1 MPAKSK
7 AQQRFMGMMYSN
19 PEMRKEAGISKETA
33 KKFAS
38 TKHDK
43 LPEKVEERMNYTEF
57 CKYLDEQEEE
67 LTYEAKLP
75 QCPPGYIWSRKRMDC
90 IPKTE
95 RDKVSGRLRERDNA
109 NYNSASYTV
118 RGRTGVNGDGYA
130 YEDPPRTDMNAKNW
144 SYSFGTDMQ

>member
-7 AQQRFMGMMYSN
+7 AQQRYMGMMYSN
-19 PEMRKEAGISKETA
+19 PGMRKEAGISKETA

-43 LPEKVEERMNYTEF
+43 LPEKVEERMDYTEF
-57 CKYLDEQEEE
+57 CKHLDEQEKE

-75 QCPPGYIWSRKRMDC
+75 QCPPGYVYSRERKDC

-95 RDKVSGRLRERDNA
+95 KDKVSGRLQDNKDT
-109 NYNSASYTV
+109 NSGASYRV
-118 RGRTGVNGDGYA
+118 WGRTGINGDGYA
-130 YEDPPRTDMNAKNW
+130 YEDAP
-144 SYSFGTDMQ
+144 GTDINATHWDNH